1 MWVKQNS
8 IGGPATTAAFAS
20 ALRPR
25 CATRTSRRQ
34 GTMAGVV
41 MVGKGEYNS
50 ASSGQTRSLMDM
62 LPRIVECARHRQ
74 GPIAIA
80 DYGCSQG
87 GAAHAVFKQIIS
99 ACPNR
104 NMVLFLVD
112 QPGNDWDTVRQIF
125 SEWTVEPSSSTCFLS
140 SGDVVAAVSNPSTTP
155 IRVFLCGV
163 SFYEQVLPSGAVDI
177 AISGTAIHWMS
188 TRPRIGPENGIL
200 GGVSFRN
207 LPAELR
213 RDAEKSAADD
223 WKCFLGHRNRELKS
237 GGHMFFVIPAYD
249 ASFVE
254 CPFTWADYSDFM
266 QRSTADLL
274 KNGAITVE
282 EAVKAQAPV
291 YMRSRAEF
299 EAPFKSA
306 ACSSVDGMK
315 LTGIDLRALP
325 NTEWDEDAERF
336 AKKHQRAILAVMDNL
351 WQNAFSQTVNDLLRR
366 RLLDEI
372 KSNPSPHKVNWLQA
386 YITISKH

>member
-1 MWVKQNS
+1 MGKPWA
-8 IGGPATTAAFAS
+8 AT
-20 ALRPR
+20 
-25 CATRTSRRQ
+25 
-34 GTMAGVV
+34 
-41 MVGKGEYNS
+41 
-50 ASSGQTRSLMDM
+50 SLQQ
-62 LPRIVECARHRQ
+62 LC
-74 GPIAIA
+74 
-80 DYGCSQG
+80 QG

-315 LTGIDLRALP
+315 LTCIDLRALP